1 MFLGPGRAVILSCG
15 LSLLAPAVAAAQT
28 IHGGVKGGIALS
40 DLSNLREALD
50 APSDLDVNTR
60 FGVAVGPFVS
70 FEVNDHFAIQPELL
84 FMTKG
89 ATATDGSGE
98 LRVKLNYLDIPV
110 LAVIRPARNNPFY
123 LFVGPSVNFN
133 VSAKVEEANGTTN
146 EEDIKDDVKDT
157 EVGLVFGAGVSIRNF
172 LVEGRYAAGLTNIV
186 DDPDIDETVRN
197 RGFTILVGVRF

>member
-15 LSLLAPAVAAAQT
+15 LSLLAPAVAATQT

-70 FEVNDHFAIQPELL
+70 IEVNDHFAIQPELL

-98 LRVKLNYLDIPV
+98 LRVK
-110 LAVIRPARNNPFY
+110 
-123 LFVGPSVNFN
+123 
-133 VSAKVEEANGTTN
+133 
-146 EEDIKDDVKDT
+146 
-157 EVGLVFGAGVSIRNF
+157 
-172 LVEGRYAAGLTNIV
+172 
-186 DDPDIDETVRN
+186 
-197 RGFTILVGVRF
+197 